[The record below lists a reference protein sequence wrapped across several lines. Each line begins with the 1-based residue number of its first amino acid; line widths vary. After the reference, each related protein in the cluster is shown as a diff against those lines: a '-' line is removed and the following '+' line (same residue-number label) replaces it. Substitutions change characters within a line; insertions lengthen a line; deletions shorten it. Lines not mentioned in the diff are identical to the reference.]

1 MAEKV
6 KVIDIDTGK
15 SAKTLKEL
23 RTEIK
28 NLRAELDNCE
38 IGSEQ
43 FVDTLNELT
52 EAQDELKTATKK
64 SSEALEGSYDAL
76 VKKMGELK
84 KQWRATADEMERSDL
99 SGKIAEI
106 NQQLKDMDADIGNYQ
121 RNVGNYGSAFDDLSI
136 KFEDGV
142 AKFERMNKV
151 TREAVGSFDAVEGG
165 LKAMGVESEVV
176 SSCCERLNGVMQMT
190 QGFEAI
196 KEGVVAFKALT
207 VATEAQTVAQNT
219 ATAATNGFKKALIA
233 TGIGAIIVLIGTLIA
248 YWEEL
253 TEALGFAKKEQ
264 EEVNKAIEESVER
277 EKERK
282 REVNSSVG
290 SILGKYK
297 LLQRQ
302 WQELSDVQEK
312 NDWIKQNAS
321 AFDELGLSINDVN
334 TAQSVFITNSEAVI
348 KAIKDQ
354 ARANA
359 MAKLYEDAIAQ
370 QYTAQQELNDAKI
383 TAESKYY
390 SGYNPTDEEAEKAGL
405 TDYDYES
412 GVIEENPLIYQL
424 FGADKYEYNA
434 TSENVDY
441 GGARK
446 LQDVYTRPFQ
456 QSVDAI
462 NGEVAKLEEAFVE
475 AEKTAAESAAAV
487 QQLGINYTGSGSGSS
502 DSSSSE
508 KSPEE
513 IAAEQ
518 RAERI
523 REINQRLYEFNL
535 NTRNKELAEAERI
548 YNEELALLEGN
559 ETAKALL
566 KEEYDAKVAEINQK
580 YDDAEAAR
588 LAQQREETLA
598 SLDLTL
604 AGIDERLNNQT
615 RSIEIG
621 FEAERLQL
629 ESEDVIG
636 AIDLEIQKTLELQAI
651 KTAAFDEEMAQIKA
665 VMDQNLL
672 SAEQQQQL
680 ADEYKRLQEEK
691 RLAVAEATNQIT
703 SLNQQLIDNEIA
715 NNQKL
720 AKNISSTFTSALSGV
735 QSVLQ
740 AVQSNIDTSNRDG
753 FEKNKKLQIANATIG
768 MLVGITNAVAGLFTT
783 KSGPWDIALAA
794 IQAAAIATTGGIQ
807 IAQIK
812 KQKYDGS
819 GGGDTGNLNPSVNTA
834 ALMSSPVN
842 YMTEIKGA
850 TAEEDIADTRVYV
863 VESDISDTIRK
874 VEVAEEE
881 STY

>member
-1 MAEKV
+1 MSEKV

-52 EAQDELKTATKK
+52 EAQDELRTATKK
-64 SSEALEGSYDAL
+64 SSDALEGSYDAL

-176 SSCCERLNGVMQMT
+176 ASCCDRLNGVMQMT
-190 QGFEAI
+190 QGFESI
-196 KEGVVAFKALT
+196 KEGIVAFKALT

-253 TEALGFAKKEQ
+253 TEALGFAKKKQ

-282 REVNSSVG
+282 REVNSAVG
-290 SILGKYK
+290 SIIGKYR

-302 WQELSDVQEK
+302 WKELSSVEEK
-312 NDWIKQNAS
+312 NEWINKNRD
-321 AFDELGLSINDVN
+321 AFNDLGIAINDVN

-359 MAKLYEDAIAQ
+359 MAKLYEEAIAQ
-370 QYTAQQELNDAKI
+370 QYTAEQELADAQT
-383 TAESKYY
+383 TAESKYK
-390 SGYNPTDEEAEKAGL
+390 SGYKPSDDEASNAGL
-405 TDYDYES
+405 TSGDY
-412 GVIEENPLIYQL
+412 GTRLEEMSLVEQWTTE
-424 FGADKYEYNA
+424 GDDKYK
-434 TSENVDY
+434 TVPTDWVDY
-441 GGARK
+441 SGARK
-446 LQDVYTRPFQ
+446 LQDAYTRPFQ

-462 NGEVAKLEEAFVE
+462 NGEVTRIEEAFVE
-475 AEKTAAESAAAV
+475 AEQTAAESAAAV
-487 QQLGINYTGSGSGSS
+487 QKLGINYQPTGGSGG
-502 DSSSSE
+502 SSSSE
-508 KSPEE
+508 KTPEE
-513 IAAEQ
+513 IAAEE

-559 ETAKALL
+559 ETAKAILT
-566 KEEYDAKVAEINQK
+566 EEYNAKIAGINQK
-580 YDDAEAAR
+580 YDDAETAR

-604 AGIDERLNNQT
+604 TGIEERLNNQT

-621 FEAERLQL
+621 FETERLQL
-629 ESEDVIG
+629 ESENVVG
-636 AIDLEIQKTLELQAI
+636 AIELEIQKTLELQAV

-665 VMDQNLL
+665 IMDQNLL

-680 ADEYKRLQEEK
+680 ADEYKRLQQEK
-691 RLAVAEATNQIT
+691 LFAVAEATNQIA

-740 AVQSNIDTSNRDG
+740 AVQSNIDTSNREG
-753 FEKNKKLQIANATIG
+753 FEKSKKLQIANATIG

-783 KSGPWDIALAA
+783 KTGPWDIALAA

-850 TAEEDIADTRVYV
+850 TAEEDIAETRVYV
-863 VESDISDTIRK
+863 VESDISDTVKK
-874 VEVAEEE
+874 VQVAEDE